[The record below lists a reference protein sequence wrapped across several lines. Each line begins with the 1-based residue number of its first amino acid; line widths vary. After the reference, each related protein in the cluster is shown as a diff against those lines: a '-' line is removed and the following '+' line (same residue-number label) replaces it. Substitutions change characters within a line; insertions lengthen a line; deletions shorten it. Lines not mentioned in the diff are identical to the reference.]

1 MSPPH
6 SPFSAFRFPCDRL
19 VRRPADAVLSVLLAP
34 RCLVCGSI
42 IDVPSDG
49 PVCVG
54 CWHAIHPLTPPLCDV
69 CGDALPAWRHE
80 AGATLCVR
88 CRRRPSAIS
97 RGRAAGAYEGA
108 LRSVLHALK
117 YEGRRTLAAQ
127 VAVLMRDRGAAVLE
141 DADLVVPVPLHWRRR
156 HARGFNQAEDLACPL
171 GLPVVR
177 ALRRVRATRPQF
189 GLPASERYRN
199 LRGAFAPRRP
209 PGLRPWSWRTRRHS
223 GDVRGASV
231 VLVDDVTTT
240 GATLESCAKALREAG
255 AAHVRALTAARVVA
269 ARR

>member
-6 SPFSAFRFPCDRL
+6 SPFSVFRVPFDRL

-34 RCLVCGSI
+34 RCLVCGTI
-42 IDVPSDG
+42 IDVPSGG
-49 PVCVG
+49 PVCAD
-54 CWHAIHPLTPPLCDV
+54 CWQAIHPLTPPLCDA
-69 CGDALPAWRHE
+69 CGDAVPAWQRE
-80 AGATLCVR
+80 AGAALCVR

-117 YEGRRTLAAQ
+117 YEGRRTLAVR
-127 VAVLMRDRGAAVLE
+127 VAVLMRERGAAVLE
-141 DADLVVPVPLHWRRR
+141 GADLVVPVPLHWRRR
-156 HARGFNQAEDLACPL
+156 HARGFNQAEDLASPL

-189 GLPASERYRN
+189 GLPASERHRN

-209 PGLRPWSWRTRRHS
+209 PILGPWFCRIRRHS
-223 GDVRGASV
+223 RDVRGASV

-240 GATLESCAKALREAG
+240 GATLQACALELRAMG
-255 AAHVRALTAARVVA
+255 ARDVRALTAARA
-269 ARR
+269 LTTRR